1 MICHCSLHNMNLG
14 IAQDANGSTLMFLIE
29 NGYFGCPQ
37 SLTFEKLLVIAFR
50 DFKAFQCHTGQKCSQ
65 TKFVPRFVWKP
76 ATHGAHMG
84 HKGHNGKIIAYWLGD
99 CMQKPVARSTEP
111 HREICKWLLQSHAWP
126 TDERLELIAV
136 TMQSLCAWFQEV
148 EKHGRYL
155 TVTAADTIYDHGMKY
170 LRCHLVL
177 CKISMRMMK
186 LHWHIRPK
194 MHAFHHQLKDVRL
207 RRTSTRSGKKM
218 P

>member
-1 MICHCSLHNMNLG
+1 
-14 IAQDANGSTLMFLIE
+14 MFLIE

-65 TKFVPRFVWKP
+65 TKFVPRFEPGLHLAGIVVEHKASAECYLVLCLAKVWKP

-136 TMQSLCAWFQEV
+136 TMLLACFMPAAFTLSHPQKHNEPPIPFVIPASPRQSLCAWFQEV

-155 TVTAADTIYDHGMKY
+155 
-170 LRCHLVL
+170 
-177 CKISMRMMK
+177 
-186 LHWHIRPK
+186 
-194 MHAFHHQLKDVRL
+194 QLACQI
-207 RRTSTRSGKKM
+207 
-218 P
+218 